1 MRFAISFGDPKQPHL
16 LILRE
21 RHLIDLSYDI
31 HSRKILLTPDTFSN
45 RGQLQIVSKVKR
57 AHVVPVL
64 RKMNL
69 LWRCLSQVF

>member
-1 MRFAISFGDPKQPHL
+1 MRFAIRFGNPEQPHL

-31 HSRKILLTPDTFSN
+31 HSRKILLTPYTFPN
-45 RGQLQIVSKVKR
+45 RGQLYLVSKVKR
-57 AHVVPVL
+57 THVAVL

-69 LWRCLSQVF
+69 LRCCLSQEF